1 MIPKSGYQFP
11 AFAKPASA
19 GEGRSDKIMLKR
31 RKTMHSIRRCFIAAI
46 FVLGGIATAAQAEDY
61 PTRPVRF
68 ISDSAPGSAI
78 DVTMRIIVDGISR
91 VFGGNAVLI
100 NQPGAGGAIGVRAV
114 SSAVPDGYT
123 FGMFALSDFVTLPGT
138 ADNLPV
144 QVPHDFIPVGS
155 LGGAPMF
162 ITAAPW
168 LDVKTLPELIALA
181 KERPGE
187 LAYGT
192 NGPGRLTH
200 LTGELLQSRAGIK
213 LLMVP
218 YSGGTP
224 QVLND
229 MMGKRVALAFDSY
242 SGIAGAVEAGNAIPL
257 AVASPQRMALLPN
270 LPTVAETLPGYESE
284 GWQILLAPVGTPDA
298 IVQKIN
304 AALVKALAIPD
315 VEKRLTD
322 IGRDHIAMSP
332 EETQAFILNEQQKWA
347 PILAHVDVTR

>member
-1 MIPKSGYQFP
+1 MT
-11 AFAKPASA
+11 
-19 GEGRSDKIMLKR
+19 MR
-31 RKTMHSIRRCFIAAI
+31 RVIAATLA
-46 FVLGGIATAAQAEDY
+46 VLPLLGFAAGARADDY
-61 PTRPVRF
+61 PARPVRF

-78 DVTMRIIVDGISR
+78 DVTMRIIVEGLSR
-91 VFGGNAVLI
+91 LWGGKAVLI
-100 NQPGAGGAIGVRAV
+100 NQPGGGGAIAVRAV
-114 SSAVPDGYT
+114 SQAAPDGYS

-138 ADNLPV
+138 ADNLPIM
-144 QVPHDFIPVGS
+144 VPRDFAPVGS

-181 KERPGE
+181 KKRPGE
-187 LAYGT
+187 IAYGT

-200 LTGELLQSRAGIK
+200 LTGELLQARAGIK

-242 SGIAGAVEAGNAIPL
+242 SGIAGAIEGKTAIPL
-257 AVASPQRMALLPN
+257 AVAAPKRMALQPN
-270 LPTVAETLPGYESE
+270 LPTVAETLPGFESE
-284 GWQILLAPVGTPDA
+284 GWQTLVAPLGTPDD
-298 IVQKIN
+298 IVRKVN
-304 AALVKALAIPD
+304 ADLNKALAIAD

-332 EETQAFILNEQQKWA
+332 EQTQAFILSEQQKWA
-347 PILAHVDVTR
+347 PILAHIDVTR